1 MTFFLFK
8 ITCLEMDSRLG
19 RWSRIGDSQLWDR
32 KIQRSRSMFGPKTE
46 VQNSCFKFKCCDLCL
61 NESKDDENKK
71 REINHPKEERVMEGE
86 PRNVGNKRKTR
97 IRGSELV

>member
-1 MTFFLFK
+1 M
-8 ITCLEMDSRLG
+8 
-19 RWSRIGDSQLWDR
+19 WDR

-86 PRNVGNKRKTR
+86 PRNVGNINKRKTGV
-97 IRGSELV
+97 RGTALVQGERAMRRSMVAENLIM